1 MSMLE
6 TLDVSGKLLAVSPI
20 AVSPPGAAFSSD
32 DKGAPQRLPSVGK
45 NRYLPASTFRH
56 VLRYGTIRVV
66 QEAMKAQGKSLSLDA
81 LLMLDKGFFAQR
93 KKDKG
98 TLPGRSN
105 GKMKA
110 KDVLRMEQEVR
121 EKNPLLGL
129 FGVWTIPSMLRV
141 RNAFP
146 IPNAQGQT
154 YTVASGLVRKAL
166 EEDLVDAL
174 TKQDAEDYLQRL
186 DDWSE
191 ADKETTGLKHI
202 SERPWEEIVAGV
214 ECEWGYQIHRFT
226 PFQSGAVLAGLR
238 YFASDPVIGAHKAV
252 GRGELAMELN
262 ASVIR
267 QDILNGPQSA
277 EAGTLTLRRGEFRV
291 DGLLAEHLSEFD
303 RLAKAG
309 FPGMDFHCLP
319 ALVEGE

>member
-141 RNAFP
+141 RNAD
-146 IPNAQGQT
+146 
-154 YTVASGLVRKAL
+154 RK
-166 EEDLVDAL
+166 
-174 TKQDAEDYLQRL
+174 
-186 DDWSE
+186 
-191 ADKETTGLKHI
+191 
-202 SERPWEEIVAGV
+202 
-214 ECEWGYQIHRFT
+214 
-226 PFQSGAVLAGLR
+226 
-238 YFASDPVIGAHKAV
+238 
-252 GRGELAMELN
+252 
-262 ASVIR
+262 SV
-267 QDILNGPQSA
+267 
-277 EAGTLTLRRGEFRV
+277 V
-291 DGLLAEHLSEFD
+291 
-303 RLAKAG
+303 
-309 FPGMDFHCLP
+309 
-319 ALVEGE
+319 